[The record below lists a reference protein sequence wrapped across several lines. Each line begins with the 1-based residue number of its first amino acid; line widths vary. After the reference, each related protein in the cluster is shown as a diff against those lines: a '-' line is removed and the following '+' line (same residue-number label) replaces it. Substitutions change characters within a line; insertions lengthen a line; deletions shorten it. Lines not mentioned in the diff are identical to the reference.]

1 MKKFLAICLVLVTV
15 LAIAL
20 PSMVLADNTT
30 INGHVVSRPVVTHVY
45 LTGGTNPGKG
55 TPSAGAPSSAVILD
69 IDGTDFDNISGDPV
83 PTVTTSAGANI
94 TVTSVSIDSDTLM
107 HATFTVAAA
116 TTSGPYDVQVTQGGL
131 TSVVSSPADNFVV
144 GSYGTVTTPSISM
157 GLISVGTDKIVNG
170 NGGLVT
176 NDTTW
181 AMTVK
186 DNSNLGFMKS
196 GGTSLT
202 DKCKISKDSTPADF
216 VVADTGLTAGSTYIN
231 SGDTLPLY
239 VSQKAELA
247 DSAGTYSITIT
258 FTYSP
263 TY

>member
-20 PSMVLADNTT
+20 PSMVLADTST
-30 INGHVVSRPVVTHVY
+30 ISGHVVSRPVVTHVY
-45 LTGGTNPGKG
+45 LAGGTNPGKG
-55 TPSAGAPSSAVILD
+55 TPSASSPSSAISLD
-69 IDGTDFDNISGDPV
+69 IDGTDFDNIGGDPV
-83 PTVTTSAGANI
+83 PTVTTSAGVNI

-131 TSVVSSPADNFVV
+131 TSTVNGNDHFIV
-144 GSYGTVTTPSISM
+144 GSYGTVTAPSISM

-170 NGGLVT
+170 TGGLVT

-181 AMTVK
+181 QMTVQ
-186 DNSNLGFMKS
+186 DASNNGYMKS
-196 GGTSLT
+196 GSTALT

-216 VVADTGLTAGSTYIN
+216 VAADTGLAAGSTYIN

-247 DSAGTYSITIT
+247 DGAGTYSITIT